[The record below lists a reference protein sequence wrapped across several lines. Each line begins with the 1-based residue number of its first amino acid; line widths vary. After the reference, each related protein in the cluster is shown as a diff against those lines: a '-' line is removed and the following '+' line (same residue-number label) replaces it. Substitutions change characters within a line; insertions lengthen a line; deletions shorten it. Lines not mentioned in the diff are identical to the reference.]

1 MEIKIGEKEQMNNQI
16 SKYYKKLNL
25 VIIPLFLILLI
36 GCTAQSIFV
45 NMDLKEG
52 DLSFDKPYKLN
63 ISAEYTL
70 DGDPMPKYDDEVL
83 TIMEDV
89 LSDVGFAKATS
100 SRNAEGTM
108 HIVID
113 LKSNFLKSVAKIAI
127 TEYTWGLIGYTLDD
141 EYSMDV
147 ELTLNDGETITKT
160 GYKQTV
166 VWTAGLGQDKNVV
179 GMREV
184 AIPKA
189 LEKAAEQLILQFLND
204 IN

>member
-1 MEIKIGEKEQMNNQI
+1 MNNQI

-36 GCTAQSIFV
+36 GCTAQSTFV

-63 ISAEYTL
+63 ISAEYTI

-83 TIMEDV
+83 DIMEDV
-89 LSDVGFAKATS
+89 LDDVGFAEAS

-108 HIVID
+108 HIAID

-147 ELTLNDGETITKT
+147 ELTLNEGETITKT

-166 VWTAGLGQDKNVV
+166 LWTAGLWQDKNVV
-179 GMREV
+179 GMREI

-189 LEKAAEQLILQFLND
+189 MEKAAEQLILQFLND

>member
-1 MEIKIGEKEQMNNQI
+1 MNDQI
-16 SKYYKKLNL
+16 SQYHKKLKL
-25 VIIPLFLILLI
+25 VIIPLFLFLLI

-52 DLSFDKPYKLN
+52 DLSFDEPYKLD
-63 ISAEYTL
+63 ITAEYRL
-70 DGDPMPKYDDEVL
+70 DGTLMPKYDDEVL
-83 TIMEDV
+83 TYMEDV
-89 LSDVGFAKATS
+89 IDDVGFAKASS

-108 HIVID
+108 HIIID
-113 LKSNFLKSVAKIAI
+113 LKSNFLKSVAKIAL
-127 TEYTWGLIGYTLDD
+127 TEYTWGLIGDTLDD

-147 ELTLNDGETITKT
+147 ELTLNDGETINKT

-166 VWTAGLGQDKNVV
+166 YWTAGLGQDKNVV
-179 GMREV
+179 GMREI

-189 LEKAAEQLILQFLND
+189 MEKAAEQLILQFLND

>member
-1 MEIKIGEKEQMNNQI
+1 MNDQI
-16 SKYYKKLNL
+16 SRYHKILKL

-36 GCTAQSIFV
+36 GCTAQSIFL

-52 DLSFDKPYKLN
+52 DLTFDKPYKLD
-63 ISAEYTL
+63 ISAEYRL
-70 DGDPMPKYDDEVL
+70 DGTHMPKYDDEVL
-83 TIMEDV
+83 TYMEDV
-89 LSDVGFAKATS
+89 IDDVGFAKASS

-113 LKSNFLKSVAKIAI
+113 LKSSFLKSVAKIAL

-147 ELTLNDGETITKT
+147 ELTLNDGETIKKT

-166 VWTAGLGQDKNVV
+166 YWTAGLGQDKNVV
-179 GMREV
+179 GMREIS
-184 AIPKA
+184 IPKA
-189 LEKAAEQLILQFLND
+189 MEKAAEQLILQFLND

>member
-1 MEIKIGEKEQMNNQI
+1 MNDQI
-16 SKYYKKLNL
+16 SKYHKKLKL
-25 VIIPLFLILLI
+25 VIIPLFLFLLI

-52 DLSFDKPYKLN
+52 DLSFDEPYKLD
-63 ISAEYTL
+63 ITAEYRL
-70 DGDPMPKYDDEVL
+70 DGTHMPKYDDEVL
-83 TIMEDV
+83 TYMEDV
-89 LSDVGFAKATS
+89 IDDVGFAKASS

-108 HIVID
+108 HIIID
-113 LKSNFLKSVAKIAI
+113 LKSNFLKSVAKIAL

-147 ELTLNDGETITKT
+147 ELTLNDGETIKKT

-166 VWTAGLGQDKNVV
+166 YWTAGLGQDKNVV
-179 GMREV
+179 GMREIS
-184 AIPKA
+184 IPKA
-189 LEKAAEQLILQFLND
+189 MEKAADQLILQFLND

>member
-1 MEIKIGEKEQMNNQI
+1 MKDQI
-16 SKYYKKLNL
+16 SKYHKNLKL
-25 VIIPLFLILLI
+25 VIIPLFLFLLI

-52 DLSFDKPYKLN
+52 DLSFDEPYKLD
-63 ISAEYTL
+63 ITAEYRL
-70 DGDPMPKYDDEVL
+70 DGTHMPKYDDEVL
-83 TIMEDV
+83 TYMEDV
-89 LSDVGFAKATS
+89 IDDVGFAKASS

-113 LKSNFLKSVAKIAI
+113 LKSSFLKSVAKIAL

-147 ELTLNDGETITKT
+147 ELTLNDGETIKKT

-166 VWTAGLGQDKNVV
+166 YWTAGLGQDKNVV
-179 GMREV
+179 GMREI

-189 LEKAAEQLILQFLND
+189 MEKAAEQLILQFLND

>member
-1 MEIKIGEKEQMNNQI
+1 MNDQI
-16 SKYYKKLNL
+16 SKYHKKLKL
-25 VIIPLFLILLI
+25 VIIPLFLFLLI

-52 DLSFDKPYKLN
+52 DLSFDEPYKLD
-63 ISAEYTL
+63 ITAEYRL
-70 DGDPMPKYDDEVL
+70 DGTHMPKYDDEVL
-83 TIMEDV
+83 TYMEDV
-89 LSDVGFAKATS
+89 IDDVGFAKASS

-108 HIVID
+108 HIIID
-113 LKSNFLKSVAKIAI
+113 LKSNFLKSVAKIAL

-147 ELTLNDGETITKT
+147 ELTLNDGETINKT

-166 VWTAGLGQDKNVV
+166 YWTAGLGQDKNVV
-179 GMREV
+179 GMREI

-189 LEKAAEQLILQFLND
+189 MEKAAAQLILQFLND

>member
-1 MEIKIGEKEQMNNQI
+1 MNDQI
-16 SKYYKKLNL
+16 SKYHKKLKL
-25 VIIPLFLILLI
+25 VIIPLFLFLLI

-52 DLSFDKPYKLN
+52 DLSFDEPYKLD
-63 ISAEYTL
+63 ITAEYRL
-70 DGDPMPKYDDEVL
+70 DGTHMPKYDDEVL
-83 TIMEDV
+83 TYMEDV
-89 LSDVGFAKATS
+89 IDDVGFAKASS

-108 HIVID
+108 HIIID
-113 LKSNFLKSVAKIAI
+113 LKSSFLKSVAKIAL

-147 ELTLNDGETITKT
+147 ELTLNDGETIKKT

-166 VWTAGLGQDKNVV
+166 YWTAGLGQDKNVV
-179 GMREV
+179 GMREIS
-184 AIPKA
+184 IPKA
-189 LEKAAEQLILQFLND
+189 MEKAAEQLILQFLND

>member
-1 MEIKIGEKEQMNNQI
+1 MNNQI
-16 SKYYKKLNL
+16 SKYHNKLKL

-36 GCTAQSIFV
+36 GCTAQSIFL

-52 DLSFDKPYKLN
+52 DLSFDEPYKLD
-63 ISAEYTL
+63 ISAEYRL
-70 DGDPMPKYDDEVL
+70 DGTHMPKYDDEVL
-83 TIMEDV
+83 TYMEDV
-89 LSDVGFAKATS
+89 IDDVGFAKASS

-108 HIVID
+108 HIAID

-147 ELTLNDGETITKT
+147 ELTLNEGETITKT

-166 VWTAGLGQDKNVV
+166 LWTAGLWQDKNVV

-184 AIPKA
+184 AIRKA
-189 LEKAAEQLILQFLND
+189 MERAAEQLILQFLND

>member
-1 MEIKIGEKEQMNNQI
+1 MNDQI
-16 SKYYKKLNL
+16 SQYHKKLKL
-25 VIIPLFLILLI
+25 VIIPLFLFLLI
-36 GCTAQSIFV
+36 GCTAQSMFL

-52 DLSFDKPYKLN
+52 DLSFDKPYKLD
-63 ISAEYTL
+63 ISAEYRL
-70 DGDPMPKYDDEVL
+70 DGTLMPKYDDEVL
-83 TIMEDV
+83 TYMEDV
-89 LSDVGFAKATS
+89 IDDVGFAKASS

-108 HIVID
+108 HIIID
-113 LKSNFLKSVAKIAI
+113 LKSNFLKSVAKIAL

-147 ELTLNDGETITKT
+147 ELTLNDGETINKT

-166 VWTAGLGQDKNVV
+166 YWTAGLGQDKNVV
-179 GMREV
+179 GMREI

-189 LEKAAEQLILQFLND
+189 MEKAAEQLILQFLND

>member
-1 MEIKIGEKEQMNNQI
+1 
-16 SKYYKKLNL
+16 
-25 VIIPLFLILLI
+25 
-36 GCTAQSIFV
+36 
-45 NMDLKEG
+45 
-52 DLSFDKPYKLN
+52 
-63 ISAEYTL
+63 
-70 DGDPMPKYDDEVL
+70 
-83 TIMEDV
+83 
-89 LSDVGFAKATS
+89 
-100 SRNAEGTM
+100 
-108 HIVID
+108 
-113 LKSNFLKSVAKIAI
+113 
-127 TEYTWGLIGYTLDD
+127 
-141 EYSMDV
+141 MDV

>member
-1 MEIKIGEKEQMNNQI
+1 MNDQI
-16 SKYYKKLNL
+16 SKYHKNLKL

-36 GCTAQSIFV
+36 GCTAQSIFL

-52 DLSFDKPYKLN
+52 DLSFDEPYKLD
-63 ISAEYTL
+63 ITAEYRL
-70 DGDPMPKYDDEVL
+70 DGTHMPKYDDEVL
-83 TIMEDV
+83 TYMEDV
-89 LSDVGFAKATS
+89 IDDVGFAKASS

-113 LKSNFLKSVAKIAI
+113 LKSNFLKSVAKIAL

-147 ELTLNDGETITKT
+147 ELTLNDGETIKKT
-160 GYKQTV
+160 GYRQTV
-166 VWTAGLGQDKNVV
+166 YWTAGLGQDKNVV
-179 GMREV
+179 GMREIS
-184 AIPKA
+184 IPKA
-189 LEKAAEQLILQFLND
+189 MEKAAEQLILQFLND

>member
-1 MEIKIGEKEQMNNQI
+1 MNDQI
-16 SKYYKKLNL
+16 PQYHKKLKL
-25 VIIPLFLILLI
+25 VIIPLFLFLLI

-52 DLSFDKPYKLN
+52 DLSFDEPYKLD
-63 ISAEYTL
+63 ITAEYRL
-70 DGDPMPKYDDEVL
+70 DGTHMPKYDDEVL
-83 TIMEDV
+83 TYMEDV
-89 LSDVGFAKATS
+89 IDDVGFAKASS

-108 HIVID
+108 HIIID
-113 LKSNFLKSVAKIAI
+113 LKSNFLKSVAKIAL

-147 ELTLNDGETITKT
+147 ELTLNDGKTINKT

-166 VWTAGLGQDKNVV
+166 YWTAGLGQDKNVV
-179 GMREV
+179 GMREI

-189 LEKAAEQLILQFLND
+189 MEKAAEQLILQFLND

>member
-1 MEIKIGEKEQMNNQI
+1 MNDQI
-16 SKYYKKLNL
+16 SKYHKKLRL
-25 VIIPLFLILLI
+25 VIIPLFLFLLI

-52 DLSFDKPYKLN
+52 DLSFDEPYKLD
-63 ISAEYTL
+63 ITAEYRL
-70 DGDPMPKYDDEVL
+70 DGTHMPKYDDEVL
-83 TIMEDV
+83 TYMEDV
-89 LSDVGFAKATS
+89 IDDVGFAKASS

-108 HIVID
+108 HIIID
-113 LKSNFLKSVAKIAI
+113 LKSNFLKSVAKIAL

-147 ELTLNDGETITKT
+147 ELTLNDGETINKT

-166 VWTAGLGQDKNVV
+166 YWTAGLGQDKNVV
-179 GMREV
+179 GMREI

-189 LEKAAEQLILQFLND
+189 MEKAAAQLILQFLND

>member
-1 MEIKIGEKEQMNNQI
+1 MNDQI
-16 SKYYKKLNL
+16 SKYHKKLKL
-25 VIIPLFLILLI
+25 VIIPLFLFLLI

-52 DLSFDKPYKLN
+52 DLSFDEPYKLDN
-63 ISAEYTL
+63 TAEYRL
-70 DGDPMPKYDDEVL
+70 DGTHMPKYDDEVL
-83 TIMEDV
+83 TYMEDV
-89 LSDVGFAKATS
+89 IDDVGFAKASS

-113 LKSNFLKSVAKIAI
+113 LKSNFLKSVAKIAL

-147 ELTLNDGETITKT
+147 ELTLNDGETINKT

-166 VWTAGLGQDKNVV
+166 YWTAGLGQDKNVV
-179 GMREV
+179 GMREIS
-184 AIPKA
+184 IPKA
-189 LEKAAEQLILQFLND
+189 MEKAAEQLILQFLND